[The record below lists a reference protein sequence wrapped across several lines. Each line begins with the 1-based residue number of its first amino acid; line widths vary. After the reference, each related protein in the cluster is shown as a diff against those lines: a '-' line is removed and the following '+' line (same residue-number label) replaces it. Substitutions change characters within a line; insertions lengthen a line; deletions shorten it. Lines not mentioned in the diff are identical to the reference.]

1 MIGRTV
7 WLASYPKSGNTW
19 FRAVYTALTADRS
32 ADRLDPNRLTTDM
45 IASARARLDSA
56 LGIVSSLLRPDES
69 DTMREIADEVLD
81 RPMNE
86 RDTAVHLC
94 KIHDAYRT
102 LPGTGSA
109 IVSTR
114 ATRHAIYIVRDPRD
128 VAVSLAHHDGIT
140 PAQAVCRLADPD
152 AMLGRHRDGVDRQLR
167 QVTGSWS
174 DHVLSWVDDAPFP
187 VHVVRYED
195 ALDDPVGTFGTA
207 FRIVGIDVE
216 DDRLEAAVAA
226 ASFDRLE
233 AAERAAGFRERPAN
247 MTAFFRRGGT
257 GGWTTDLPAASAMEI
272 EAAHGEVMRRFGYL

>member
-19 FRAVYTALTADRS
+19 FRAVYTALTADHS

-140 PAQAVCRLADPD
+140 PAKAVCRLADPD

-195 ALDDPVGTFGTA
+195 ALDESHTVVEQAETTEVAGHLCRRHGGRAHVVG
-207 FRIVGIDVE
+207 R
-216 DDRLEAAVAA
+216 DRAEWHTPRL
-226 ASFDRLE
+226 DR
-233 AAERAAGFRERPAN
+233 
-247 MTAFFRRGGT
+247 TSV
-257 GGWTTDLPAASAMEI
+257 SATRL
-272 EAAHGEVMRRFGYL
+272 GSPDEVQDYSTVNATEEGPSVN